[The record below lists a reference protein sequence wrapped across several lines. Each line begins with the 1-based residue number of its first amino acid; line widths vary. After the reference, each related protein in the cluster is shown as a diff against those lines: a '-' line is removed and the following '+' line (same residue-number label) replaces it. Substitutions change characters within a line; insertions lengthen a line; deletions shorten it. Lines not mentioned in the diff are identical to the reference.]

1 MVGYSDRPMG
11 VQLAAWAVVLAV
23 LVVGAHLVRGGSH
36 KPRAVAQHRAF

>member
-1 MVGYSDRPMG
+1 MG

-36 KPRAVAQHRAF
+36 KPSGVTPHRAF